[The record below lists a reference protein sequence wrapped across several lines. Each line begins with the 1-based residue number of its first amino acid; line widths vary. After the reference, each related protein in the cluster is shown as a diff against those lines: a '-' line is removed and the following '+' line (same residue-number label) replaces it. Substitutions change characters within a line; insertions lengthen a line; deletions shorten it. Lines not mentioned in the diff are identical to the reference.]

1 MINSIDLDDTSTFS
15 KACKIS
21 EEYFKSDRGKHSG
34 FQITAI
40 GHCHIDTAWLWPY
53 AETKRKCARSWSS
66 QLRLMEKYPQYK
78 FACSQAQQYEW
89 VKENYP
95 DLFSK
100 IKDAVSNGSF
110 IPVGGTWVEMV
121 RCIQILLLI

>member
-1 MINSIDLDDTSTFS
+1 
-15 KACKIS
+15 
-21 EEYFKSDRGKHSG
+21 
-34 FQITAI
+34 
-40 GHCHIDTAWLWPY
+40 
-53 AETKRKCARSWSS
+53 
-66 QLRLMEKYPQYK
+66 MEKYPQYK

-121 RCIQILLLI
+121 RCLQILLLI